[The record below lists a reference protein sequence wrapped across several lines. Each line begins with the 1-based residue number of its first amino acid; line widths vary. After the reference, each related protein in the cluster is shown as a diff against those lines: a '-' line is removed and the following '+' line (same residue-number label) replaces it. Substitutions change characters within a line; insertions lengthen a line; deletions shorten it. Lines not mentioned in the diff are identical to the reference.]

1 LQQRSF
7 HLLAQDDSIYI
18 ASLPPV
24 LEGVL
29 AVAGM
34 MASWI
39 TLRAALIGFI
49 VLLRGGTPREVAEA
63 AGYGAAVA
71 VPGAALI
78 GVAAGL
84 YLLLGGP

>member
-1 LQQRSF
+1 MTDL
-7 HLLAQDDSIYI
+7 

-24 LEGVL
+24 FEGVL
-29 AVAGM
+29 SVGGM
-34 MASWI
+34 MATWI
-39 TLRAALIGFI
+39 TLRAAVIAFI
-49 VLLRGGTPREVAEA
+49 VLLRGGTPKEVGEA